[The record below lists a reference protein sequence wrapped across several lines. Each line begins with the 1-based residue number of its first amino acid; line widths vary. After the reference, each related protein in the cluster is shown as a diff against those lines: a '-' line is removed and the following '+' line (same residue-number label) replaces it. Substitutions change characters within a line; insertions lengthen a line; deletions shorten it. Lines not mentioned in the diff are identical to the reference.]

1 MIKIQG
7 GKRLREQDMKDKIKK
22 LLSLEQVRFIIVG
35 IMNTVIGM
43 AAMLIAYNVFH
54 LGYWISSAMDYII
67 GSIFSY
73 FANKHF
79 TFQSRKKSRME
90 IVRFIINIAV
100 CYALAYS
107 MARPLIE
114 MALKDISLSVSVKEQ
129 ISMIFGM
136 CIFIVLN
143 YLGQKFFVF
152 YKRG

>member
-1 MIKIQG
+1 MI
-7 GKRLREQDMKDKIKK
+7 EKIKK

-35 IMNTVIGM
+35 VMNTIIGM

-73 FANKHF
+73 FANKYF
-79 TFQSRKKSRME
+79 TFRSNKKSGE
-90 IVRFIINIAV
+90 EVVRFVINIVV
-100 CYALAYS
+100 CYVLAYS
-107 MARPLIE
+107 IAKPIIE
-114 MALKDISLSVSVKEQ
+114 MLLKDISLSVSILEQ

-143 YLGQKFFVF
+143 YFGQKFFVF
-152 YKRG
+152 RRGK